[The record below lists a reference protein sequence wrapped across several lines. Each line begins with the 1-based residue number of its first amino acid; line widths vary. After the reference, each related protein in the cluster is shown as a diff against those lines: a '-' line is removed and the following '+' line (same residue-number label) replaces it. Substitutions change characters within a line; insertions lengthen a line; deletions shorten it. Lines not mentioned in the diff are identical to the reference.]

1 MAYAPLF
8 VVGQTDTLPSYT
20 VSLTYQSGKPVNLST
35 ALSVTFNMSNAFTG
49 LIVFDTATIVNAT
62 AGIVSYAWTGVDTL
76 TPGVYVV
83 EWGVNWSDLTTSTY
97 PLRGY
102 DFVTIVNDL
111 AIGYPNVTPTFNTIW
126 NSGAAPLPANG
137 NNGDFWY
144 DTVTGFFYGPKNNGA
159 WPSGFILNPTLVPL
173 NNLLP
178 PTGNLNLNGNK
189 VINLQNGGAPSDA
202 AAFGQ
207 IPQMGLDITQPP
219 YSADPT
225 GGSDCTP
232 ALNSALTS
240 LNANGGGTILFPA
253 GKYLFNGSAVVTI
266 NSMSN
271 IRLQGVG
278 GFSPTGGSAS
288 GTIFSFTGATGDF
301 IQCINSFGVSIRDIA
316 FNETSATWSGNYIN
330 CATTGDLTH
339 NLLVENCYFYGGSG
353 AGTAL
358 NLENSQTV
366 AVRNCFFVFGAVGIN
381 GSNSTLTSNQIDI
394 TDCYFA
400 SVSTASIQNPSI
412 SWNIK
417 SCFFTGLGI
426 LHTTGV
432 PSTNLLVEGCTFGP
446 YTTTNAIKAYGY
458 NVNVIG
464 NSIASNTGVYID
476 TATTGLVVKGN
487 YFASCITAVQ
497 TVDTTA
503 ADVSSNF
510 FDTCS
515 TNMNYNSTSTDLA
528 TNGSFKGGLLTG
540 WTPINSAAPS
550 IIYTDSVGN
559 TGECMQLL
567 TNGSAFGGSTNAS
580 FTGVANTT
588 YQAGVWVKIVT
599 GGGLPQ
605 LTIKDTTNSVTGV
618 SGTPSVSGV
627 WTYLSA
633 SVTSGSS
640 TPTMSVFIETT
651 SSTAATRFNVAML
664 VIRAG
669 NTPLPS
675 HFSLNYVGNQYDG
688 NPVNITGNYTQCGLV
703 ESPIGTITQYG
714 GQIFSGAIAQAN
726 GYDTVLGN
734 NAYVPNNLS
743 LGALATAGSYGGGA
757 GVIAGQNAATAPTS
771 NPSGGGVQYWVNG
784 APWNRGSD
792 GTIAPMI
799 SPSEFGGV
807 IPGAKA
813 STLAPSQPTTSTQP
827 VAATGVT
834 YMAALWLPAGLT
846 MSNINFIVGTSSTVT
861 QTHAWAGLADN
872 TGKVLAVTADRTS
885 TVFTASATTP
895 ITMTFTGSFTTAYT
909 GIHYIL
915 FSCSTSGTMPAL
927 VGIPTPNASVAAAA
941 VQAGSGPTQAAPP
954 SLGAT
959 LTPPTTQTLG
969 ICLFWLT

>member
-20 VSLTYQSGKPVNLST
+20 VSLTDQSGKPVNLST

-126 NSGAAPLPANG
+126 NSGAAPTSANG

-144 DTVTGFFYGPKNNGA
+144 DTATGFFYGPKNNGA

-178 PTGNLNLNGNK
+178 PIGNLNLNGNK

-225 GGSDCTP
+225 GSGDCTP

-240 LNANGGGTILFPA
+240 LSANGGGTILFPA
-253 GKYLFNGSAVVTI
+253 GKYLFNGSAVVAI
-266 NSMSN
+266 NNMSN

-394 TDCYFA
+394 TDCYFN
-400 SVSTASIQNPSI
+400 SVSTAAIQNPST
-412 SWNIK
+412 SWHIK
-417 SCFFTGLGI
+417 DSYFTGLGI

-432 PSTNLLVEGCTFGP
+432 PSSNLLVEGCTFTGTAT
-446 YTTTNAIKAYGY
+446 YAIQAYG
-458 NVNVIG
+458 NNITVIG
-464 NSIASNTGVYID
+464 NSINAITGVAVD
-476 TATTGLVVKGN
+476 VATTGLVVKN
-487 YFASCITAVQ
+487 NSFTSCTTGVN
-497 TVDTTA
+497 TVDTTG
-503 ADVSSNF
+503 ADISNNLF
-510 FDTCS
+510 TGCS
-515 TNMNYNSTSTDLA
+515 LCVHYNGTSANLA
-528 TNGSFKGGLLTG
+528 TNGNFKSGSLTG
-540 WTPINSAAPS
+540 WTAINSATQNTLYGDAP
-550 IIYTDSVGN
+550 GN
-559 TGECMQLL
+559 AGECLQLV

-618 SGTPSVSGV
+618 SGTPTVGGV
-627 WTYLSA
+627 WLYLSA
-633 SVTSGSS
+633 TVTSGSS

-651 SSTAATRFNVAML
+651 SSTAATKFNVALLM
-664 VIRAG
+664 VRAG
-669 NTPLPS
+669 TTPLPS
-675 HFSLNYVGNQYDG
+675 QFSLNFLGNQYNG
-688 NPVNITGNYTQCGLV
+688 SNTTAISSPGLQCGIIEDPPGV
-703 ESPIGTITQYG
+703 ITEYG
-714 GQIFSGAIAQAN
+714 GSLFSGNIAQLN

-743 LGALATAGSYGGGA
+743 LGALATANSPTGGT
-757 GVIAGQNAATAPTS
+757 GVLAIQNAGTNPTTAVANQATIYTA
-771 NPSGGGVQYWVNG
+771 NG
-784 APWNRGSD
+784 RLKWLGSD
-792 GTIAPMI
+792 G
-799 SPSEFGGV
+799 
-807 IPGAKA
+807 
-813 STLAPSQPTTSTQP
+813 LAYQAGTVVLNNAGQSLTTSGAVLLT
-827 VAATGVT
+827 
-834 YMAALWLPAGLT
+834 GLT
-846 MSNINFIVGTSSTVT
+846 
-861 QTHAWAGLADN
+861 
-872 TGKVLAVTADRTS
+872 
-885 TVFTASATTP
+885 
-895 ITMTFTGSFTTAYT
+895 
-909 GIHYIL
+909 
-915 FSCSTSGTMPAL
+915 
-927 VGIPTPNASVAAAA
+927 ASVAASTYFIEIFLLATGGTTQTCTFSFTSPTATTFALAGTSLVTTTAA
-941 VQAGSGPTQAAPP
+941 IQELTATSGTVALSLTSAAKSVVSLQGYVTFSAAGTFAINGASSTGTVTVPAGSFM
-954 SLGAT
+954 T
-959 LTPPTTQTLG
+959 LTP
-969 ICLFWLT
+969 IV